1 MNVSRRR
8 LSSTVI
14 ALGVV
19 SLLTD
24 LSSEMIYPLL
34 PVFLVSV
41 LGAGAVALGVV
52 EGLAESSAA
61 LLKVVSGRLTD
72 RTGRRKPF
80 VVTGYGLSSLA
91 KPLIGAAA
99 AWPWVAGLR
108 FVDRL
113 GKGLRTSPRDALIAD
128 VSDDNTRGAAYGLH
142 RAMDHA
148 GAVAGPLIAAGLLL
162 IPGIGIRQ
170 VFYLAAIPGVAV
182 LVVLWFGVREPRRR
196 PPSAVSAH
204 GGVDGRGAIGADLRR
219 LLVAVAVFTLG
230 NSADAF
236 LLLRFSDLGVAT
248 GWLAVLWAAHN
259 LVRMGSSWVGG
270 RWSDRVGRKPLMVA
284 GWMLYAVVY
293 LGFSAT
299 SELVPLLA
307 LFLVYGLYFGLT
319 EPVER
324 AWVAGL
330 ASPDRRGAAF
340 GWYHAAVG
348 FAALPASLLFGVVYT
363 TIGPGVAFGVGS
375 TLAAAAAVILIG
387 VPDTRPV
394 AAPPSA

>member
-1 MNVSRRR
+1 M
-8 LSSTVI
+8 SSTVV

-41 LGAGAVALGVV
+41 LGTGAVVLGVV
-52 EGLAESSAA
+52 EGVAESAAA

-80 VVTGYGLSSLA
+80 VVAGYGLSSVV

-99 AWPWVAGLR
+99 TWPWVAGLR
-108 FVDRL
+108 FADRV

-128 VSDDNTRGAAYGLH
+128 VSDDTTRGAAYGLH

-162 IPGIGIRQ
+162 ISGIGIRQ
-170 VFYLAAIPGVAV
+170 VFYLAALPGVAV
-182 LVVLWFGVREPRRR
+182 LLVLWLRVREPRQR
-196 PPSAVSAH
+196 PPSSVSTE
-204 GGVDGRGAIGADLRR
+204 GSVDGRGAIGANLRR
-219 LLVAVAVFTLG
+219 MLVAVAIFTLG
-230 NSADAF
+230 NSTDAF

-270 RWSDRVGRKPLMVA
+270 RWSDRVGCKPLMVT
-284 GWMLYAVVY
+284 GWILYAVVY

-299 SELVPLLA
+299 SELVPLLV

-330 ASPDRRGAAF
+330 APPDRRGAAF

-348 FAALPASLLFGVVYT
+348 FAALPASVLFGALYT
-363 TIGPGVAFGVGS
+363 TVGPGVAFGVGS
-375 TLAAAAAVILIG
+375 ALAVAAAVVLIG
-387 VPDTRPV
+387 VRDPRPV
-394 AAPPSA
+394 ADPPPV